1 MTSQVNP
8 NNIDGSYPVAGQDND
23 SQGFRD
29 NFTNIRNNFTFIKS
43 EVEDLQNKAV
53 LKSSLTN
60 STLNNDFAGNAISNA
75 TLTSW
80 RETYNNVTNTA
91 SGVISIDFAN
101 GNSQKI
107 GVSGAI
113 SSLTFFWPDNTSG
126 YYVSIKLWINVV
138 NTAHTITFATAP
150 TLGDPDTIAGY
161 NAGVLSFN
169 AAELANNNDYFFEIF
184 TIDGGSTLGI
194 TDLIRNRDV
203 DLSGMSITGNL
214 VLDGLTVS
222 TYDSSIAGN
231 VSLGSSINATTGS
244 NVVIRSNVGAT
255 NTTTGALVV
264 TGGVGIAGNLVI
276 GSDSSIAGNVSLG
289 SSINATTG
297 SNVVIRSN
305 VGATNTTTGAL
316 VVTGG
321 VGIAGNLVIG
331 SNIITT
337 GGRINPNYAY
347 VNLTNS
353 QNFFANI
360 NYQTLYFDT
369 ASSATIANARI
380 ALPSPA
386 TDGREINMSFL
397 APITALW
404 INSGNTAMVKW
415 FPNASV
421 SSGNVSVKFVYST
434 AAGTWLKSA

>member
-276 GSDSSIAGNVSLG
+276 GSD
-289 SSINATTG
+289 
-297 SNVVIRSN
+297 
-305 VGATNTTTGAL
+305 
-316 VVTGG
+316 
-321 VGIAGNLVIG
+321 
-331 SNIITT
+331 IITT